1 MIPFPRIT
9 FGYFFD
15 SPFAVTNHSI
25 GETIHAEMI
34 ISRISTNQISVKPLT
49 DRIRIIGAHIQPYA
63 LAFFTNENIS
73 KLPWII
79 QTQSLF
85 EQQAHQFKTQID
97 SCAHPSEMF
106 EVVENAFLDTLLD
119 KDLHT
124 IVSTINIIEQNSG
137 TIEVS
142 QISKALNISNRTL
155 RNHFYKNIGCSPK
168 EYMHLVKL
176 KQSVYQ
182 MKNSNDSLTS
192 ITYTQNFSDQ
202 AHFTKSIKNSTG
214 LSPKEIQ
221 KKIPDFRFLQF

>member
-25 GETIHAEMI
+25 NETIQVEMI
-34 ISRISTNQISVKPLT
+34 ISRISTNQISVTPLT
-49 DRIRIIGAHIQPYA
+49 DHIKIIGAHIKPYA
-63 LAFFTNENIS
+63 LAFLTNENIS
-73 KLPWII
+73 KLPWVI
-79 QTQSLF
+79 QTKNLF
-85 EQQAHQFKTQID
+85 KKQASHFKEQID
-97 SCAHPSEMF
+97 VCKNPTEMF
-106 EVVENAFLDTLLD
+106 KVVENSFLESVLN
-119 KDLHT
+119 KDLNT
-124 IVSTINIIEQNSG
+124 IVTAIEIIEQNSG
-137 TIEVS
+137 SIEVS
-142 QISKALNISNRTL
+142 EISKIMDISNRTL

-176 KQSVYQ
+176 KKSVYQ

-192 ITYTQNFSDQ
+192 ITYAQNYSDQ
-202 AHFTKSIKNSTG
+202 SHFTKSVKKSTG